1 MKHAWK
7 EGKKKRVEASGA
19 ERVCSNSQSAYRIA
33 HRYQPNMTK
42 DQEKKDESGTKAASD
57 GTEAK
62 GAEAA
67 PAPAT
72 EAIEEDDA
80 FEEFEPS
87 AWGAHDEE
95 AEDVQQ
101 WQVRGSS

>member
-1 MKHAWK
+1 MEKMK
-7 EGKKKRVEASGA
+7 REAL
-19 ERVCSNSQSAYRIA
+19 NIQTTMTKD
-33 HRYQPNMTK
+33 MTK
-42 DQEKKDESGTKAASD
+42 DQESGTTKAAASD
-57 GTEAK
+57 GAEAK
-62 GAEAA
+62 GTEAA

-101 WQVRGSS
+101 WQVRGSG

>member
-1 MKHAWK
+1 ML
-7 EGKKKRVEASGA
+7 GRRKKRSAWRRVESLQQFA
-19 ERVCSNSQSAYRIA
+19 VCLSNTAI
-33 HRYQPNMTK
+33 HRPPNMTK
-42 DQEKKDESGTKAASD
+42 DQEKKDETGTKAASD

-101 WQVRGSS
+101 WQVRGSG

>member
-1 MKHAWK
+1 MSVEKIN
-7 EGKKKRVEASGA
+7 EKRKQQLTLSLPEPDH
-19 ERVCSNSQSAYRIA
+19 NTT
-33 HRYQPNMTK
+33 MTK
-42 DQEKKDESGTKAASD
+42 DQESGTTKAAASD
-57 GTEAK
+57 GAEAK
-62 GAEAA
+62 GTEAA

-101 WQVRGSS
+101 WQVRGSG

>member
-1 MKHAWK
+1 MQ
-7 EGKKKRVEASGA
+7 GG
-19 ERVCSNSQSAYRIA
+19 ERATPA
-33 HRYQPNMTK
+33 TMTK
-42 DQEKKDESGTKAASD
+42 DQEKKDVSGTKAASD
-57 GTEAK
+57 GAEAK

-101 WQVRGSS
+101 WQVRSSG